1 MFIFRQMATAGAS
14 VVLSVVPS
22 LSFTSEVTPKEVQK
36 APEFQVANAAC
47 KKQSTTR
54 IFQKQQQTCKKVGKR
69 LVWVTNTKTSS
80 TSSTATKLPVL
91 AATPAMPAGGADQAA
106 CRLREA
112 RTRKY
117 QPWNVGFPRGESGGA
132 PTLPT
137 SGRANVQLL
146 AIEFPDA
153 LGTAA
158 ELTAA
163 DAQIAEFNKWFEFT
177 SNGALSFNWQY
188 PKQWIRMPKS
198 TPQYNLQKGDRA
210 TVLPM
215 AQDVVTAADPYVD
228 FTNSD
233 FVFVLFPR
241 SINLG
246 SPDLGMANWRVET
259 NEGPVK
265 NLFGGSEYF
274 YNNGFD
280 LWSFWIHEW
289 GHPMGLPGHTP
300 RSSISIM
307 DNQNG
312 SSVMLNV
319 WDTFFT
325 GWMGSNELYCMP
337 FEEKSKEITLIPLE
351 RLQRGPRGVIVPIS
365 DTNALVIESHRA
377 EGWGKRMMDRDYG
390 IKSGG
395 NLNTASYGVAV
406 YWIDTTK
413 DTNRYAGSSGF
424 TDTNAGEKWGDYI
437 VPSGKSHAFNLLTV
451 GETVEYRGVN
461 VTFSSTGAYDT
472 VRITK

>member
-1 MFIFRQMATAGAS
+1 MRVLRHLASGTASMALLVIPALLTN
-14 VVLSVVPS
+14 
-22 LSFTSEVTPKEVQK
+22 EVSAQEVQK
-36 APEFQVANAAC
+36 VPAALTQSASC
-47 KKQSTTR
+47 RKQGTTR
-54 IFQKQQQTCKKVGKR
+54 TVQKQKQTCTKVGKR
-69 LVWVTNTKTSS
+69 LVWVTNKKTVS
-80 TSSTATKLPVL
+80 TVPTVEALP
-91 AATPAMPAGGADQAA
+91 TMPAGGSDQAA

-112 RTRKY
+112 RTKKY
-117 QPWNVGFPRGESGGA
+117 QPWNVGFPRGDSYGT

-137 SGRANVQLL
+137 SGRVNVQLL

-163 DAQIAEFNKWFEFT
+163 DTQIAEFNKWFEFT
-177 SNGALSFNWQY
+177 SNGALSFNWQF
-188 PKQWIRMPKS
+188 PKQWFRMPKS
-198 TPQYNLQKGDRA
+198 TPQYSLQKGDQA

-280 LWSFWIHEW
+280 LWSFWVHEW
-289 GHPMGLPGHTP
+289 GHPMGLAGHTP
-300 RSSISIM
+300 RSNISVM

-325 GWMGSNELYCMP
+325 GWMGSDELYCMP
-337 FEEKSKEITLIPLE
+337 IEEESKEITLIPLE
-351 RLQRGPRGVIVPIS
+351 RLQHGPRGVIVPIS

-377 EGWGKRMMDRDYG
+377 EGWGKRMLDSEYG
-390 IKSGG
+390 RKFGVTS
-395 NLNTASYGVAV
+395 TASYGVSV
-406 YWIDTTK
+406 YWIDTTT

-424 TDTNAGEKWGDYI
+424 IDSDAGDRWADNL
-437 VPSGKSHAFNLLTV
+437 VPSGVSRPFDLLISGDKV
-451 GETVEYRGVN
+451 SYRGVT
-461 VTFSSTGAYDT
+461 VEFVKSGDYDT

>member
-1 MFIFRQMATAGAS
+1 MRVLRHLASGTASMALLVIPALLTN
-14 VVLSVVPS
+14 
-22 LSFTSEVTPKEVQK
+22 EVSSQEVQK
-36 APEFQVANAAC
+36 VPAALTQSAFC
-47 KKQSTTR
+47 RKQGTTR
-54 IFQKQQQTCKKVGKR
+54 TVQKQKQTCTKVGKR
-69 LVWVTNTKTSS
+69 LVWVTNKKTVS
-80 TSSTATKLPVL
+80 TVPTVEALP
-91 AATPAMPAGGADQAA
+91 TMPAGGSDQVA

-112 RTRKY
+112 RTKKY
-117 QPWNVGFPRGESGGA
+117 QPWNVGFPRGDSYGT

-137 SGRANVQLL
+137 SGRVNVQLL

-163 DAQIAEFNKWFEFT
+163 DTQIAEFNKWFEFT
-177 SNGALSFNWQY
+177 SNGALSFNWQF
-188 PKQWIRMPKS
+188 PKQWFRMPKS
-198 TPQYNLQKGDRA
+198 TPQYSLQKGDQA

-280 LWSFWIHEW
+280 LWSFWVHEW
-289 GHPMGLPGHTP
+289 GHPMGLAGHTP
-300 RSSISIM
+300 RSNISVM

-325 GWMGSNELYCMP
+325 GWMGSDELYCMP
-337 FEEKSKEITLIPLE
+337 IEEKSKEITLIPLE

-377 EGWGKRMMDRDYG
+377 EGWGKRMLDSEYG
-390 IKSGG
+390 RKFGVTS
-395 NLNTASYGVAV
+395 TASYGVSV
-406 YWIDTTK
+406 YWIDTTT

-424 TDTNAGEKWGDYI
+424 IDTDAGDRWADNL
-437 VPSGKSHAFNLLTV
+437 VPSGVSRPFDLLINGDKVT
-451 GETVEYRGVN
+451 YRGVT
-461 VTFSSTGAYDT
+461 VEFVKTGDYDT

>member
-1 MFIFRQMATAGAS
+1 
-14 VVLSVVPS
+14 
-22 LSFTSEVTPKEVQK
+22 
-36 APEFQVANAAC
+36 
-47 KKQSTTR
+47 
-54 IFQKQQQTCKKVGKR
+54 
-69 LVWVTNTKTSS
+69 
-80 TSSTATKLPVL
+80 
-91 AATPAMPAGGADQAA
+91 MPAGGADQAA

-112 RTRKY
+112 RSKMY
-117 QPWNVGFPRGESGGA
+117 QPWNVGFPRGDNYGT
-132 PTLPT
+132 PVLPS

-153 LGTAA
+153 LGTDA
-158 ELTAA
+158 ELAAA
-163 DAQIAEFNKWFEFT
+163 DLQISEFNKWFAFT
-177 SNGALSFNWQY
+177 SNNSLSFNWQF
-188 PKQWIRMPKS
+188 PKKWFRMPKATS
-198 TPQYNLQKGDRA
+198 QYNLQKGDRA

-215 AQDVVTAADPYVD
+215 AQDVVTAADPEVD
-228 FTNSD
+228 YTNSD

-246 SPDLGMANWRVET
+246 VPDLGMANWRVES

-280 LWSFWIHEW
+280 LWSFWVHEW

-312 SSVMLNV
+312 SSVVLNV
-319 WDTFFT
+319 WDTFFS
-325 GWMGSNELYCMP
+325 GWMGSDELYCMP
-337 FEEKSKEITLIPLE
+337 IEEKSKEITLIPLE

-365 DTNALVIESHRA
+365 DTNAVVIESHRA
-377 EGWGKRMMDRDYG
+377 EGWGKRMMDREYG

-395 NLNTASYGVAV
+395 NLTTASYGISV

-424 TDTNAGEKWGDYI
+424 TDSNLGEKWSEYI
-437 VPSGKSHAFNLLTV
+437 VPAGIPHPFNLLSK
-451 GETVEYRGVN
+451 GEKVTYRGVT
-461 VTFSSTGAYDT
+461 VEFVKTGDYDT

>member
-1 MFIFRQMATAGAS
+1 VQK
-14 VVLSVVPS
+14 
-22 LSFTSEVTPKEVQK
+22 TPEVQ
-36 APEFQVANAAC
+36 ASNTTC
-47 KKQSTTR
+47 KKQGTTR
-54 IFQKQQQTCKKVGKR
+54 TFQKQKQTCKKVGKR
-69 LVWVTNTKTSS
+69 LVWVANKRT
-80 TSSTATKLPVL
+80 TATATTATTLP
-91 AATPAMPAGGADQAA
+91 TPTAPPTMPTGGADQAA
-106 CRLREA
+106 CMLREA
-112 RTRKY
+112 RVNKY
-117 QPWNVGFPRGESGGA
+117 QPWNVGFPRGENNGA

-137 SGRANVQLL
+137 SGKANVQLV

-153 LGTAA
+153 LGTGAELAAA
-158 ELTAA
+158 EL
-163 DAQIAEFNKWFEFT
+163 QISEFNKWFAFT
-177 SNGALSFNWQY
+177 SNNSLSFNWQF
-188 PKQWIRMPKS
+188 PKQWFRMPKA
-198 TPQYNLQKGDRA
+198 TAQYNLQKGDRA

-215 AQDVVTAADPYVD
+215 AQDVVTAADSGVD
-228 FTNSD
+228 YTNSD

-241 SINLG
+241 SIKLG
-246 SPDLGMANWRVET
+246 VPDLGMANWRVES

-280 LWSFWIHEW
+280 LWSFWVHEW

-312 SSVMLNV
+312 SSVVLNV
-319 WDTFFT
+319 WDTFFS
-325 GWMGSNELYCMP
+325 GWMGSDELYCMP
-337 FEEKSKEITLIPLE
+337 IEEKSKEITLIPLE

-365 DTNALVIESHRA
+365 DTNAVVIESHRA
-377 EGWGKRMMDRDYG
+377 EGWGKRMMDREYG

-395 NLNTASYGVAV
+395 NLTTASYGISV

-424 TDTNAGEKWGDYI
+424 TDSNSGEKWSEYI
-437 VPSGKSHAFNLLTV
+437 VPGGIPHPFNLLSK
-451 GETVEYRGVN
+451 GEKVTYRGVT
-461 VTFSSTGAYDT
+461 VEFVKTGDYDT

>member
-1 MFIFRQMATAGAS
+1 M
-14 VVLSVVPS
+14 VPS
-22 LSFTSEVTPKEVQK
+22 VSLTSDTSPQAVQK
-36 APEFQVANAAC
+36 IPGVQASTTAC
-47 KKQSTTR
+47 KKQGTTR
-54 IFQKQQQTCKKVGKR
+54 TFQKQKQTCKKVGKR
-69 LVWVTNTKTSS
+69 LVWVANKQTTSS
-80 TSSTATKLPVL
+80 TTTSLPVI
-91 AATPAMPAGGADQAA
+91 AAPPTMPTGGADQAA
-106 CRLREA
+106 CMLREA
-112 RTRKY
+112 RVNKY
-117 QPWNVGFPRGESGGA
+117 QPWNVGFPRGENNGA

-137 SGRANVQLL
+137 SGKANVQLV

-153 LGTAA
+153 LGTDAELAAA
-158 ELTAA
+158 EL
-163 DAQIAEFNKWFEFT
+163 QISEFNKWFAFT
-177 SNGALSFNWQY
+177 SNNSLSFNWQF
-188 PKQWIRMPKS
+188 PKQWFRMPKA
-198 TPQYNLQKGDRA
+198 TAQYNLQKGDRA

-215 AQDVVTAADPYVD
+215 AQDVVTAADSGVD
-228 FTNSD
+228 YTNSD

-241 SINLG
+241 SIKLG
-246 SPDLGMANWRVET
+246 VPDLGMANWRVES

-280 LWSFWIHEW
+280 LWSFWVHEW

-312 SSVMLNV
+312 SSVVLNV
-319 WDTFFT
+319 WDTFFS
-325 GWMGSNELYCMP
+325 GWMGSDELYCMP
-337 FEEKSKEITLIPLE
+337 IEEKSKEITLIPLE

-365 DTNALVIESHRA
+365 DTNAVVIESHRA
-377 EGWGKRMMDRDYG
+377 EGWGKRMMDREYG

-395 NLNTASYGVAV
+395 NLTTASYGISV

-424 TDTNAGEKWGDYI
+424 TDSNSGEKWSEYI
-437 VPSGKSHAFNLLTV
+437 VPGGIPHPFNLLSK
-451 GETVEYRGVN
+451 GEKVTYRGVT
-461 VTFSSTGAYDT
+461 VEFVKTGDYDT

>member
-1 MFIFRQMATAGAS
+1 MATAGAS
-14 VVLSVVPS
+14 VVLSVIPS
-22 LSFTSEVTPKEVQK
+22 LSLSSNLTLQESQKTPEI
-36 APEFQVANAAC
+36 QVASVAC
-47 KKQSTTR
+47 KKQGATR
-54 IFQKQQQTCKKVGKR
+54 TFSKQKQTCKKVGAR
-69 LVWVTNTKTSS
+69 LVWVTNTKT
-80 TSSTATKLPVL
+80 TTTTSTAPLAETLP
-91 AATPAMPAGGADQAA
+91 TMPIGGADQAA

-112 RTRKY
+112 RTKKY
-117 QPWNVGFPRGESGGA
+117 QPWNVGFPRGDSYGT

-153 LGTAA
+153 TGTSAELVAA
-158 ELTAA
+158 EKE
-163 DAQIAEFNKWFEFT
+163 IAEFNKWFEFT
-177 SNGALSFNWQY
+177 SRGALTFDWQF
-188 PKQWIRMPKS
+188 PKQWLRMSKLTS
-198 TPQYNLQKGDRA
+198 QYNLQKGDRA

-215 AQDVVTAADPYVD
+215 AQEVVSLADPLVN
-228 FTNSD
+228 FTRSD

-241 SINLG
+241 SIKLG

-274 YNNGFD
+274 YDRGFD

-289 GHPMGLPGHTP
+289 GHPMGLAGHTP

-319 WDTFFT
+319 WDTFFS
-325 GWMGSNELYCMP
+325 GWMGSDELYCMP
-337 FEEKSKEITLIPLE
+337 IEEKNKDITLIPLE

-377 EGWGKRMMDRDYG
+377 EGWGKRMLDAEYG
-390 IKSGG
+390 RKSGNFG
-395 NLNTASYGVAV
+395 TASYGVAV
-406 YWIDTTK
+406 FWLDTTT

-424 TDTNAGEKWGDYI
+424 TDSDLGEKWGDHL
-437 VPSGKSHAFNLLTV
+437 VPAGVTRPFDLLIKGDKVT
-451 GETVEYRGVN
+451 YRGVT
-461 VTFSSTGAYDT
+461 VEFVKSGEYDT